1 MASHPL
7 PAEVRAA
14 RSYLRQ
20 RGIRTEDISPK
31 TFAGAAKETSLGFKG
46 TMKYLGHLMQGGQN
60 EASTIHSRILDEAGD
75 KEANQLP
82 TAGP

>member
-1 MASHPL
+1 MSAHPL

-31 TFAGAAKETSLGFKG
+31 TFAGSAKETSLGFKG
-46 TMKYLGHLMQGGQN
+46 VMKFLGNQMAGGQN
-60 EASTIHSRILDEAGD
+60 QTADIHSRVMDEAGD
-75 KEANQLP
+75 KTASELP
-82 TAGP
+82 TGGP

>member
-1 MASHPL
+1 MSVHPL

-31 TFAGAAKETSLGFKG
+31 TFAGSAKETSLGFKG
-46 TMKYLGHLMQGGQN
+46 VMKFLGNQMMGGQN
-60 EASTIHSRILDEAGD
+60 QQADIHSAIADEAHD
-75 KEANQLP
+75 KSESQLP
-82 TAGP
+82 TGGP